1 MHQGYNLKKNGF
13 RKPAEAHFSEN
24 LTLIDINKDSV
35 SVETESIKG
44 EKRVGEHLPFTHDSV
59 ETENNN
65 KEVLKYQLVTR
76 S

>member
-1 MHQGYNLKKNGF
+1 MATIEK
-13 RKPAEAHFSEN
+13 
-24 LTLIDINKDSV
+24 
-35 SVETESIKG
+35 SIKG
-44 EKRVGEHLPFTHDSV
+44 EKRVGKRLPFTHDSV